1 MEDFMATKKTTKKTS
16 KTSKTI
22 ATVAGAAPAK
32 AKGAPR
38 NKKNVIST
46 TGKQIAIYA
55 SPKISK
61 AMEIIGE
68 MTVFE
73 GVKVLEVIEAAY
85 SQGKKDGARDAF
97 DHIQT
102 GIAAAQK
109 AVPHKNPGK
118 PKKK

>member
-1 MEDFMATKKTTKKTS
+1 MASKKIKKTTPVT
-16 KTSKTI
+16 
-22 ATVAGAAPAK
+22 APTK
-32 AKGAPR
+32 PKGVPR
-38 NKKNVIST
+38 NKKNVVATNKS
-46 TGKQIAIYA
+46 QIAIYA

-68 MTVFE
+68 MKIFE

-85 SQGKKDGARDAF
+85 NQGKKDGARDAF
-97 DHIQT
+97 DHVQT
-102 GIAAAQK
+102 GITAAQK